1 MAAARWRCCPDV
13 AEMKSFTELKDE
25 KRENERS
32 GTDGKENGSKENPQN
47 LQEEIQLSAGIYEF
61 CYRTNRDYRKAYT
74 MNSRL
79 EEMQNDPRAMEIL
92 ARKLP
97 LAVDKI
103 NSQDPEN
110 LNLSLNEL
118 QYMFFWD
125 LTRRWYKARPRSLCI
140 WML

>member
-1 MAAARWRCCPDV
+1 M

-110 LNLSLNEL
+110 LNLSRMN
-118 QYMFFWD
+118 YSICFFWD

>member
-1 MAAARWRCCPDV
+1 
-13 AEMKSFTELKDE
+13 MKSFTELKDE

-74 MNSRL
+74 MDSRL
-79 EEMQNDPRAMEIL
+79 EEMQNDPRALEIL
-92 ARKLP
+92 ERKMP
-97 LAVDKI
+97 LALAKI
-103 NSQDPEN
+103 QGKDAED

-118 QYMFFWD
+118 QYMFFLGFHPD
-125 LTRRWYKARPRSLCI
+125 MVQSAAEELLQLDVIYK
-140 WML
+140 